1 MYKGYT
7 AGYHPASLIPA
18 EINQLRLGNKT
29 VTRSVVG
36 KEQASMPILKQYETD
51 KLLLWAWH

>member
-29 VTRSVVG
+29 VTRSGEGAGISANLEAV
-36 KEQASMPILKQYETD
+36 
-51 KLLLWAWH
+51 

>member
-36 KEQASMPILKQYETD
+36 KEQASVPILKQYETD
-51 KLLLWAWH
+51 KLLL

>member
-51 KLLLWAWH
+51 KLLL